1 MFASNE
7 QIAQLKGQLQDLPG
21 GVLDFD
27 PEAESRAEIARKN
40 EALRRQGLLPSR

>member
-40 EALRRQGLLPSR
+40 RTLRELGLLPSE